1 MLVSENVGLAH
12 EGRGDASA
20 VDATAAALRL
30 GLFDCRGDASCV
42 AAEAPAGDERGI
54 GASQRLGALV
64 ATSKRTAARSTSI
77 SCDGAPLSAHW
88 RGDVDWGGGPLLSCA
103 ELW

>member
-54 GASQRLGALV
+54 GASALV
-64 ATSKRTAARSTSI
+64 ATSGHLQVSPRHHIPARPIGGATST
-77 SCDGAPLSAHW
+77 GE
-88 RGDVDWGGGPLLSCA
+88 VDRC
-103 ELW
+103 

>member
-54 GASQRLGALV
+54 AFRRARGNKQAGASAEHV
-64 ATSKRTAARSTSI
+64 D

-88 RGDVDWGGGPLLSCA
+88 RGDVDWGGGPLLSFA

>member
-42 AAEAPAGDERGI
+42 VAEAPAGDERGI
-54 GASQRLGALV
+54 RASQARWWQQADTLARLYCDAGRRLG
-64 ATSKRTAARSTSI
+64 R
-77 SCDGAPLSAHW
+77 
-88 RGDVDWGGGPLLSCA
+88 
-103 ELW
+103 

>member
-54 GASQRLGALV
+54 GASALV
-64 ATSKRTAARSTSI
+64 ATSGHLQVSPPPSH
-77 SCDGAPLSAHW
+77 SSSAHW
-88 RGDVDWGGGPLLSCA
+88 RGDVDWGGGPLLSFA